1 MTNTNPRRLALNLP
15 LLGLWI
21 AAAGV
26 AGLGYWMLQRG
37 TAGQAEFYTAGGTDP
52 AELLSQQSLTTTGGL
67 LLVAGVLGLLLAL
80 AAHARAR
87 SAAILAERTATDAA
101 TLAPVASDDL
111 DDDLDDEQDDLD
123 LEAGRRRGDRRR
135 RSRAGDDRPARR
147 RRHREVPSA
156 ESAARPRLTQ
166 RRPLRGACAPRP

>member
-1 MTNTNPRRLALNLP
+1 MTNTTPRRLALNLP

-26 AGLGYWMLQRG
+26 AVLGYWMLQRG

-101 TLAPVASDDL
+101 TLAPVASDD
-111 DDDLDDEQDDLD
+111 DDLDDERDDLD
-123 LEAGRRRGDRRR
+123 ELEGSDTAETADAAAEQETIARPV
-135 RSRAGDDRPARR
+135 DDDTVATESESPESEPAPAR
-147 RRHREVPSA
+147 A
-156 ESAARPRLTQ
+156 
-166 RRPLRGACAPRP
+166 

>member
-26 AGLGYWMLQRG
+26 AVLGYWMLQRG

-101 TLAPVASDDL
+101 TLAPVASDDDDL
-111 DDDLDDEQDDLD
+111 DDDIDDKDDDLDE
-123 LEAGRRRGDRRR
+123 LEASDAEETAAAAAEQETTARPVDDDP
-135 RSRAGDDRPARR
+135 RAESTRAESEPAPAR
-147 RRHREVPSA
+147 A
-156 ESAARPRLTQ
+156 
-166 RRPLRGACAPRP
+166 

>member
-26 AGLGYWMLQRG
+26 AVLGYWVLQRG

-87 SAAILAERTATDAA
+87 SAAILAERTARDAA

-111 DDDLDDEQDDLD
+111 DDDIDDARDDLD
-123 LEAGRRRGDRRR
+123 ELDADADAAETADDAAKQETSARPVDDETETPESEPEAPE
-135 RSRAGDDRPARR
+135 SEPAPAR
-147 RRHREVPSA
+147 A
-156 ESAARPRLTQ
+156 
-166 RRPLRGACAPRP
+166 

>member
-26 AGLGYWMLQRG
+26 AVLGYWMLQRG

-87 SAAILAERTATDAA
+87 SAAILAERTATDDA
-101 TLAPVASDDL
+101 TLAPVASDD
-111 DDDLDDEQDDLD
+111 EQDDLD
-123 LEAGRRRGDRRR
+123 ALEGADAEETAEDAAEQEATARPV
-135 RSRAGDDRPARR
+135 DDDTEAPESEPEAPESEPAPAR
-147 RRHREVPSA
+147 A
-156 ESAARPRLTQ
+156 
-166 RRPLRGACAPRP
+166 

>member
-26 AGLGYWMLQRG
+26 AVLGYWMLQRG

-80 AAHARAR
+80 AVHARAR
-87 SAAILAERTATDAA
+87 SAAILAERTAADAA
-101 TLAPVASDDL
+101 TLAPVASDDV
-111 DDDLDDEQDDLD
+111 DDDIDDEQDEQDDL
-123 LEAGRRRGDRRR
+123 EAAD
-135 RSRAGDDRPARR
+135 AEETAAAAAEQETTAQPVDDDAEKAESDTEKAESESAPAR
-147 RRHREVPSA
+147 A
-156 ESAARPRLTQ
+156 
-166 RRPLRGACAPRP
+166 

>member
-26 AGLGYWMLQRG
+26 AVLGYWMLQRG

-101 TLAPVASDDL
+101 MLAPVASDD
-111 DDDLDDEQDDLD
+111 DIDDEQDDLD
-123 LEAGRRRGDRRR
+123 ALEAADAEETAEDAAEQEATARPV
-135 RSRAGDDRPARR
+135 DDNTDATEPESEPAPAR
-147 RRHREVPSA
+147 A
-156 ESAARPRLTQ
+156 
-166 RRPLRGACAPRP
+166 

>member
-1 MTNTNPRRLALNLP
+1 MTNTTPRRLALNLP

-26 AGLGYWMLQRG
+26 AVLGYWMLQRG

-101 TLAPVASDDL
+101 TLAPVASDD
-111 DDDLDDEQDDLD
+111 DIDDEQDDLD
-123 LEAGRRRGDRRR
+123 ALEAADAEETAEDAAEQEATARPV
-135 RSRAGDDRPARR
+135 DDDTEAPKSDAEAPESEPAPAR
-147 RRHREVPSA
+147 A
-156 ESAARPRLTQ
+156 
-166 RRPLRGACAPRP
+166 

>member
-1 MTNTNPRRLALNLP
+1 VTNTNPRRIALNLP

-26 AGLGYWMLQRG
+26 AVLGYWMLQRG

-101 TLAPVASDDL
+101 SLAPVASDDL
-111 DDDLDDEQDDLD
+111 DGDIDEQDDVD
-123 LEAGRRRGDRRR
+123 ELEASD
-135 RSRAGDDRPARR
+135 A
-147 RRHREVPSA
+147 A
-156 ESAARPRLTQ
+156 ETADAAAEQETTARPVDDDTETPESETAHAR
-166 RRPLRGACAPRP
+166 A